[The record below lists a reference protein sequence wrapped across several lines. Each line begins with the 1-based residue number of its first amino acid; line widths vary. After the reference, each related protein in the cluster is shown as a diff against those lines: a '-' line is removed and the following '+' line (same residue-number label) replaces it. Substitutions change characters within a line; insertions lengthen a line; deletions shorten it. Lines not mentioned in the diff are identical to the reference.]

1 MPARKF
7 AMLKDIMMYARI
19 GLMALAVFLIVQG
32 IPQYGH
38 AQSADLTVTP
48 VVIDEKVKVR
58 DILKKSVTVTNSS
71 NRKLNL
77 YPSVNDINPQE
88 GEEEFV
94 ASQNAAERSGSLA
107 NWIELSRGV
116 VELGPGESKELP
128 FVIRTHL
135 DAAPGTYHA
144 TISLGEGSSRSQAEE
159 APPLAEVAVNVEV
172 MADIKEVM
180 QLNKFFTDN
189 VFFSGDDVLFNYQLE
204 NIGNQELQPRG
215 EIRIYNRRGE
225 EVAAVDVN
233 TEGKK
238 FSPEQTAQLA
248 SVWNA
253 ATGFGRFKAFL
264 NVDYGNSQTGS
275 VQDTVYFWVIPW
287 KQLLA
292 LFTASAI
299 AVIALAL
306 YFHRWFEERHLAKLA
321 IAGHLSEKGVQEHQ
335 LIEATPATPD
345 PTPHKEPVHK
355 EIPLAVPT
363 EKVSRF
369 GLPAF
374 LRRSRTVVQAPLAVQ
389 TTETK
394 PRGLRAA
401 LEGSEVVDSTPV
413 RTPSPVVPASTPIPE
428 PVRVAAPAQKPTSG
442 HGQTIDLKRIRSSS
456 SPAAPTTNTGHG
468 HVINLKR

>member
-1 MPARKF
+1 MSFNSQLFTGQSRKF
-7 AMLKDIMMYARI
+7 AMLKDIMNQFSYTAV
-19 GLMALAVFLIVQG
+19 LLLTCSFLFSAHPQTALAQT
-32 IPQYGH
+32 Q
-38 AQSADLTVTP
+38 DLTVTP

-58 DILKKSVTVTNSS
+58 DILKKSVTITNTSS
-71 NRKLNL
+71 RKLNL

-94 ASQNAAERSGSLA
+94 AAQDSSERADSLA
-107 NWIELSRGV
+107 NWVELSRGV

-135 DAAPGTYHA
+135 DAKPGTYHA
-144 TISLGEGSSRSQAEE
+144 TISLGEGGSRSLAEE
-159 APPLAEVAVNVEV
+159 APPVAEMALNVEV

-204 NIGNQELQPRG
+204 NIGNQELQPKG

-225 EVAAVDVN
+225 EVAAVDIN
-233 TEGKK
+233 SEGKK
-238 FSPEQTAQLA
+238 FSPEQSGQLA

-299 AVIALAL
+299 AVVALGL

-321 IAGHLSEKGVQEHQ
+321 IAGHLSDKGVHEQ
-335 LIEATPATPD
+335 LGASSLPVAPQ
-345 PTPHKEPVHK
+345 PVHK
-355 EIPLAVPT
+355 EIPLIVPEEKKYRFSMPAVF
-363 EKVSRF
+363 SRISRMRT
-369 GLPAF
+369 GSSVIAPAPE
-374 LRRSRTVVQAPLAVQ
+374 A
-389 TTETK
+389 K
-394 PRGLRAA
+394 HRGLRAA
-401 LEGSEVVDSTPV
+401 LEGEVETHATEVA
-413 RTPSPVVPASTPIPE
+413 RPAP
-428 PVRVAAPAQKPTSG
+428 VAAVVVSTTVTPPRAAHHHG
-442 HGQTIDLKRIRSSS
+442 HGQTIDLKRIRNT
-456 SPAAPTTNTGHG
+456 AANTQTSAPHG